1 MADEPARTRL
11 CPSCGNEV
19 PAEANGAHD
28 PTVPREPSPC
38 PVCDY
43 PLLPPPT
50 SDSEVLR
57 SLLRPPVD
65 LTPVDLT
72 PVDLTPVDLTPAEE
86 SLDEP
91 VLSADA
97 TPTELISP
105 PPIPAGGG
113 VRATTGLLA
122 KEFRQ
127 PGAAVVAVVLL
138 LIGLGA
144 VVGVAGLIGHGG
156 ASSRGAAALSPAP
169 IPVSHLVDPGIIHAS
184 ASSTLHP
191 ETRAYRAANTL
202 DGSDETAWN
211 SDGKKAGRGVG
222 IRLQWRF
229 DNPQHIVQ
237 ITVLNG
243 WVHSRR
249 FSTIFNDNG
258 RIKRVRVT
266 TDSGSTDWSLA
277 DSPRPQTL
285 RKDLGTTDSV
295 RFEVLDVYPGAK
307 YPDLALT
314 GISFQATG

>member
-1 MADEPARTRL
+1 MADEPAPTRL

-19 PAEANGAHD
+19 PAEATGAHD
-28 PTVPREPSPC
+28 PTAPREPSPC

-65 LTPVDLT
+65 PAPVDPTPVDLS
-72 PVDLTPVDLTPAEE
+72 PVDTSPDQ
-86 SLDEP
+86 P

-97 TPTELISP
+97 TPTELITP
-105 PPIPAGGG
+105 PPMPAGGG

-144 VVGVAGLIGHGG
+144 VVGLVSLIGHGRS
-156 ASSRGAAALSPAP
+156 APRSPAALSPAP
-169 IPVSHLVDPGIIHAS
+169 IPVSHLVDAGIIHAS

-191 ETRAYRAANTL
+191 ETRAYQAANTL
-202 DGSDETAWN
+202 DGNNDTAWN
-211 SDGKKAGRGVG
+211 SDGKKVGRGVG

-229 DNPQHIVQ
+229 DRPQHIVQ

-243 WVHSRR
+243 WVHSRK
-249 FSTIFNDNG
+249 FPTIFADNG

-266 TDSGSTDWSLA
+266 TDTGSTDWALA

-285 RKDLGTTDSV
+285 RMDLGTTGTV
-295 RFEVLDVYPGAK
+295 RFEVLEVYPGAK

-314 GISFQATG
+314 GISFGATA

>member
-1 MADEPARTRL
+1 MADEPAPTRL

-19 PAEANGAHD
+19 PAEPDASAA
-28 PTVPREPSPC
+28 PTAPPEPSRC
-38 PVCDY
+38 AVCDY

-57 SLLRPPVD
+57 SLLRPPPD
-65 LTPVDLT
+65 LSPPDDLR
-72 PVDLTPVDLTPAEE
+72 PDDA
-86 SLDEP
+86 P

-105 PPIPAGGG
+105 PPTPPGGG
-113 VRATTGLLA
+113 VRAATGMLA
-122 KEFRQ
+122 SEFRQ
-127 PGAAVVAVVLL
+127 PGAAVVAVVLV

-144 VVGVAGLIGHGG
+144 VVGVASLIGHGR
-156 ASSRGAAALSPAP
+156 STPRGTAALSPAP
-169 IPVSHLVDPGIIHAS
+169 IPVGHLVDPGIIHAS

-211 SDGKKAGRGVG
+211 SDGKKVGRGVG
-222 IRLQWRF
+222 IQLQWRF
-229 DNPQHIVQ
+229 DSPQHIVQ

-243 WVHSRR
+243 WVHSRK
-249 FSTIFNDNG
+249 FATIFDDNG

-277 DSPRPQTL
+277 DTPRPQTL
-285 RKDLGTTDSV
+285 RKDLGTTGSV
-295 RFEVLDVYPGAK
+295 RFEVLEVYPGAK

-314 GISFQATG
+314 GISFEATG